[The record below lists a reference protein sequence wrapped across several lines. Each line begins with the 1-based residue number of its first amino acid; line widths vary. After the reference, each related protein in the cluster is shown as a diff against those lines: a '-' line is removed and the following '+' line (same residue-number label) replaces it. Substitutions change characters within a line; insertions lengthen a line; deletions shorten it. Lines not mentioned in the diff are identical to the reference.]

1 MIICLKLGCVLTDM
15 SLDYALK
22 VCNTFKADEIGAM
35 PIITKMTLSFT
46 ETEIMTKQTIDVKG
60 M

>member
-1 MIICLKLGCVLTDM
+1 MTDM
-15 SLDYALK
+15 SLDYAPEG
-22 VCNTFKADEIGAM
+22 VYHTFKADEIGAM

-46 ETEIMTKQTIDVKG
+46 ETEVMTKQTIGERG